1 MGHVRARGPKSK
13 GPSTLLIQHPIT
25 DQIPQTPTSYF
36 PGTWPTAL
44 HDTSVAAKHVG
55 AATYSY
61 ATALTQSGIGQAG
74 WSIGSALAASG
85 KRGAKKVVGWWN
97 RSNAGWLQAGRGH
110 EGELWGDERGLYV
123 LEQKEMD
130 GTGEIVGERRRVYR
144 GVEEEDGFEAEEM
157 MGGEMVEQ
165 VEEVEKDEEEAEL
178 GEDGLVRLFQFDD

>member
-1 MGHVRARGPKSK
+1 M
-13 GPSTLLIQHPIT
+13 
-25 DQIPQTPTSYF
+25 
-36 PGTWPTAL
+36 
-44 HDTSVAAKHVG
+44 AAKLVG

-97 RSNAGWLQAGRGH
+97 RSNTSALQVGRGH

-123 LEQKEMD
+123 LDQKDMD
-130 GTGEIVGERRRVYR
+130 GTGEIVGEMRRVYK
-144 GVEEEDGFEAEEM
+144 GVEQDEDGFEVEEM
-157 MGGEMVEQ
+157 MGIGGV
-165 VEEVEKDEEEAEL
+165 VEEIGEDGEESEL

>member
-1 MGHVRARGPKSK
+1 MTRS
-13 GPSTLLIQHPIT
+13 
-25 DQIPQTPTSYF
+25 PQTPTSYF
-36 PGTWPTAL
+36 PGTWSTAL
-44 HDTSVAAKHVG
+44 HDTTVAAKHVG

-97 RSNAGWLQAGRGH
+97 RANAGGMQGGRGH
-110 EGELWGDERGLYV
+110 EGGLWGDERGLYV

-144 GVEEEDGFEAEEM
+144 GVEEEAREDGFEEEEM
-157 MGGEMVEQ
+157 VGGDIGGV
-165 VEEVEKDEEEAEL
+165 VEEVEEDGEEVDVE
-178 GEDGLVRLFQFDD
+178 GDGLVRLFQFDD